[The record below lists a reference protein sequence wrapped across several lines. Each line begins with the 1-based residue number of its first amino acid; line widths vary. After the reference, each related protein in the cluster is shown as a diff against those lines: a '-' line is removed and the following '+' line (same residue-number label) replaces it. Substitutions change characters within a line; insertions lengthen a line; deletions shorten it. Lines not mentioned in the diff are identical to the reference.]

1 MGRRAFGTL
10 GTAWFGGLSLAF
22 ALSAMPLRAD
32 TPAVTVTAP
41 REDQL
46 RNEVDTFVSSAI
58 TRPYGDDSLLRWD
71 HPVCPL
77 VAGMSREA
85 GEFAL
90 TRLSQIARSAHVPL
104 GSETCKPNLFVIVAK
119 YPDKFLKLWWHQYP
133 RLFSTREGVAPVK
146 RFIENPRPVRVWYN
160 ASIIGGDSGIVF
172 HDLFTGLLGMSMG
185 PAAGTIDYP
194 VFTGPSILGSRIT
207 RTVVRNITSAIV
219 VVDPALVSRLNI
231 GQLVDYIGLVGL
243 AEINLDKD
251 LGEAPTILKVFAA
264 SNIPPPA
271 EMTDW
276 DKAMLQALYTTPQR
290 NRVQLS
296 QMETA
301 TLKLLAAR

>member
-1 MGRRAFGTL
+1 MNRPAIAKFRVAGIGSLNLAFTL
-10 GTAWFGGLSLAF
+10 G
-22 ALSAMPLRAD
+22 ALPLLAD

-41 REDQL
+41 RELEQL

-77 VAGMSREA
+77 VAGMPREA

-90 TRLSQIARSAHVPL
+90 LRLSQIARSAHVPL
-104 GSETCKPNLFVIVAK
+104 GSETCRPNLFVIVAQN
-119 YPDKFLKLWWHQYP
+119 PERFLRLWWRHDP
-133 RLFSTREGVAPVK
+133 RLFNTRFGVAPVK
-146 RFIENPRPVRVWYN
+146 RFIEYSRPVRVWYN
-160 ASIIGGDSGIVF
+160 AAVTGGDNGVVLGNLLATSTDPGG
-172 HDLFTGLLGMSMG
+172 GLV
-185 PAAGTIDYP
+185 DYP
-194 VFTGPSILGSRIT
+194 VFAGPSILGSRIT
-207 RTVVRNITSAIV
+207 RTVVQNISSAII
-219 VVDPALVSRLNI
+219 VVDLAQVSKLNI

-251 LGEAPTILKVFAA
+251 VGEAPTILKVFSAT
-264 SNIPPPA
+264 NIPPP
-271 EMTDW
+271 EMTVW
-276 DKAMLQALYTTPQR
+276 DKALLQSLYTTPQR
-290 NRVQLS
+290 NRMQLS

>member
-1 MGRRAFGTL
+1 MTRQAFGTL
-10 GTAWFGGLSLAF
+10 GKAWIGSLSLAF

-32 TPAVTVTAP
+32 TPAVTVTAA
-41 REDQL
+41 REAQL

-58 TRPYGDDSLLRWD
+58 TRSYGDDSLLRWD

-85 GEFAL
+85 GEFVL
-90 TRLSQIARSAHVPL
+90 TRLSQIARSAHAPL
-104 GSETCKPNLFVIVAK
+104 GSESCKPNFFVIVAK
-119 YPDKFLKLWWHQYP
+119 YPGNFLKLWWHQYP
-133 RLFSTREGVAPVK
+133 RLFNTREGVAPVK
-146 RFIENPRPVRVWYN
+146 RFIEYPRPVRVWYN
-160 ASIIGGDSGIVF
+160 ASIIGVDGGIVF
-172 HDLFTGLLGMSMG
+172 NDLFTGLLGMSMG
-185 PAAGTIDYP
+185 PPAGTIDYP
-194 VFTGPSILGSRIT
+194 VFTGPSTLGSRIT
-207 RTVVRNITSAIV
+207 HTVVRNITSAIV
-219 VVDPALVSRLNI
+219 VVDPKLVSQLNI

-251 LGEAPTILKVFAA
+251 LGEAPSILKVFAA
-264 SNIPPPA
+264 SNISPPP

-290 NRVQLS
+290 NRIQLS
-296 QMETA
+296 QMQTA

>member
-1 MGRRAFGTL
+1 MARQAFGTA
-10 GTAWFGGLSLAF
+10 GAAWFGGLSLVF
-22 ALSAMPLRAD
+22 TLSATPLLAD

-41 REDQL
+41 REEQL

-85 GEFAL
+85 GEFVL
-90 TRLSQIARSAHVPL
+90 TRLSQIARSAHAPL
-104 GSETCKPNLFVIVAK
+104 GAETCKPNLFVIVAK

-160 ASIIGGDSGIVF
+160 ASIIGGDNGIVF
-172 HDLFTGLLGMSMG
+172 NDLFTGLLGMSMG

-194 VFTGPSILGSRIT
+194 VFTGPSTLGSRIT
-207 RTVVRNITSAIV
+207 HTVVRNITSAIV
-219 VVDPALVSRLNI
+219 VVDPAQVSKLNI

-251 LGEAPTILKVFAA
+251 LGVAPTILKAFTA
-264 SNIPPPA
+264 SNIPPPP

-290 NRVQLS
+290 NRIQLS